1 MTVFHIGADAGAG
14 SRVLE
19 VTFLALHKPTLL
31 FLTFSWPILL
41 FLAQNC
47 DRAILRCV
55 LIELEETLDRERGR
69 AREIKSRM
77 SHRAYL

>member
-1 MTVFHIGADAGAG
+1 MIVFHIVAAG

-19 VTFLALHKPTLL
+19 ITLLTLHKPSLL

-47 DRAILRCV
+47 DQAILRCV
-55 LIELEETLDRERGR
+55 LVGLEETLERE
-69 AREIKSRM
+69 
-77 SHRAYL
+77 

>member
-1 MTVFHIGADAGAG
+1 MTVFHIGAGAGAG

-41 FLAQNC
+41 FLAQRSTLVLFDLMRRLLFNFC
-47 DRAILRCV
+47 DFIL
-55 LIELEETLDRERGR
+55 
-69 AREIKSRM
+69 M
-77 SHRAYL
+77 